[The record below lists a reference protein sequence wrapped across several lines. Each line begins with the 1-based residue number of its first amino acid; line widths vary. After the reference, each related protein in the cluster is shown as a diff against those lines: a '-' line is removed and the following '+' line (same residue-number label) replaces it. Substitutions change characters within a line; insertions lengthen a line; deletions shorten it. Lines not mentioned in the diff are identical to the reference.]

1 MNIDY
6 VTKDEQNED
15 REVKNARYDILFIHV
30 TEQEALDLICSLSNQ
45 LAARNT
51 NFRRD
56 EKFATCGTYFSIGVD
71 FNADSVSN
79 SGRKR

>member
-30 TEQEALDLICSLSNQ
+30 SKIEAIRLIKSLSSQ
-45 LAARNT
+45 L
-51 NFRRD
+51 
-56 EKFATCGTYFSIGVD
+56 FANNANIGREEMFADDGTYFSIGV
-71 FNADSVSN
+71 VQE
-79 SGRKR
+79 